1 MKLSE
6 PIKDVIKN
14 SDKKFKYQLLSRLK
28 FDCDYYLSYGNA
40 NANCLWS
47 GNEEQQIFDM
57 LAIYKSFNDID
68 KPEWI
73 TFNDIMEYK
82 MNMTHELSIFEA
94 KNLIY
99 LVDDKYL
106 DRYIK
111 YQDKDISRGWDV
123 TTLKNFFKQLGV
135 TVY

>member
-28 FDCDYYLSYGNA
+28 FDCDYYLSYGNV

-99 LVDDKYL
+99 LGDDKYL
-106 DRYIK
+106 DMYIK